1 MTDLRGAVLDAR
13 YIDLID
19 LASALVAEFGE
30 DIPADAPALA
40 SPQEQAMAAAIF
52 RWAAG
57 DYAVGAVPDP
67 ETLADDATED
77 A

>member
-1 MTDLRGAVLDAR
+1 MSDLRGAVLDAR

-19 LASALVAEFGE
+19 LASALVAEFG
-30 DIPADAPALA
+30 DAVPADAPALA

-52 RWAAG
+52 RWAAS
-57 DYAVGAVPDP
+57 DYTVGPVA
-67 ETLADDATED
+67 ADMTED